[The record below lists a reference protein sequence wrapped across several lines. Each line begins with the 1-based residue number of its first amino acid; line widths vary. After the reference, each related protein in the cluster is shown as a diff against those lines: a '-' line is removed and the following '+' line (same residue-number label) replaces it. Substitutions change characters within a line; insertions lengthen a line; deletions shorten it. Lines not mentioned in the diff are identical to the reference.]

1 MSKRHFV
8 CTDAKNNNNKYW
20 NVEWDETTGNTT
32 VTYGRV
38 GTLGVSENYNWT
50 RSQYESKIKS
60 KLKKRS
66 DGTFY
71 TEVDIISESSITP
84 TTASKEMVKKSAMD
98 ELAGNCP
105 ILKTLV
111 KRLIEENK
119 HELYQSTGG
128 KIQVNIDTGAVTTE
142 LGVVSKSMIDTAR
155 NHLQLM
161 SPFVLKGDL
170 DNDRYLE
177 NLNQYLRFIPQD
189 VGRTRGWHTRFLT
202 DQNSLV
208 KQNDLLDQLEASV
221 DLAESSINS
230 QLTADQP
237 KNLFNTSIKL
247 VEDADTI
254 KMVEK
259 MFFSTLNSQHVSSK
273 LKPVRVYEV
282 TLNNMKEAYEKDGAK
297 MNDQRML
304 WHGTRA
310 FNILSIFKNGLMIPK
325 SGGSINITGR
335 MFGDGIY
342 TSDQSSKALNYS
354 YGYWDGGTKDSNCFM
369 FLCDVAMGNYHVPTS
384 PSASLHRYGY
394 DSVWA
399 KPGKSGIM
407 NNEMIVYRTSQCN
420 IRYLVEFS
428 K

>member
-20 NVEWDETTGNTT
+20 NVEWDEATGNAI

-38 GTLGVSENYNWT
+38 GTSGVSENYNWT
-50 RSQYESKIKS
+50 RSEYEKKVKS

-71 TEVDIISESSITP
+71 TEVDIISESSIQP
-84 TTASKEMVKKSAMD
+84 TTASKEIVKKSAMD

-105 ILKTLV
+105 VLTKLV
-111 KRLIEENK
+111 RRLVEENK

-142 LGVVSKSMIDTAR
+142 LGVVSKGMIEAAR

-161 SPFVLKGDL
+161 SPYVIKGDI

-202 DQNSLV
+202 NQDSLV
-208 KQNDLLDQLEASV
+208 KQNTLLDQLEASV
-221 DLAESSINS
+221 DLAEMSINS

-247 VEDADTI
+247 VDDDTII

-282 TLNNMKEAYEKDGAK
+282 TLNNMKEAYEKDGAT
-297 MNDQRML
+297 MSDQRML

-354 YGYWDGGTKDSNCFM
+354 YGYWDGGSKDSNCFM
-369 FLCDVAMGNYHVPTS
+369 FLCDVAMGNYHVPTG
-384 PSASLHRYGY
+384 PSSSLHRYGY

-399 KPGKSGIM
+399 KPDTSGIM